1 MKENWIVDFYVCFEG
16 IFDITHIEALKLFHY
31 TSKDKKEKILGNDKL
46 VLWFSRADKFL
57 DKNEGTQILEP
68 YYYACGELYDKKVI
82 EKNFYDLCLKH
93 P

>member
-1 MKENWIVDFYVCFEG
+1 MNLYSLVDFYVCFEG
-16 IFDITHIEALKLFHY
+16 ISDITHIEALKLFHY
-31 TSKDKKEKILGNDKL
+31 TSKDKKEKIFGNDKL

-82 EKNFYDLCLKH
+82 GLLLYATYNF
-93 P
+93 